1 MGLAR
6 TKTYN
11 FSMKLAVIGLG
22 PAGLALAHRA
32 AVRGIDVTA
41 WEPQPVPAHILS
53 VFADELPGWAV
64 DLPSRSISAPV
75 VYTHDG
81 TRVPLHREYRVLD
94 NERVWEKLTT
104 FPVLNE
110 PVNADAVTAAELGA
124 DIVVDA
130 RGTRDAYAPG
140 MPVQVA
146 CDRYTTV
153 ASETVFMDFR
163 SPDPDRFTYTI
174 PLGDGRFLQ
183 QNTIL
188 ATVTPDRGT
197 DVFIPLVP
205 APYTGPHVPYGT
217 RAGFIHPFTGYSV
230 ATSFRLADKTL
241 DALQARV
248 HNLSH
253 AHGTHKPF
261 RASPTLLPWQTP
273 TFRADLALSRR
284 CLAAL
289 LALPADSRR
298 DIIEAVFSL
307 PPELARKF
315 LILGNLGATLK
326 GMARIWIG
334 LRDGSHKAQ
343 LISAFAT
350 STATGQ
356 PALG

>member
-1 MGLAR
+1 
-6 TKTYN
+6 
-11 FSMKLAVIGLG
+11 MKLAVIGLG

-32 AVRGIDVTA
+32 VARGMEVTA
-41 WEPQPVPAHILS
+41 WEPHPVPTHFLS
-53 VFADELPGWAV
+53 VFADELPRWAV

-94 NERVWEKLTT
+94 NERVWKKLTT
-104 FPVLNE
+104 FPVIKE
-110 PVNADAVTAAELGA
+110 SVNADAVTAVELEA

-130 RGTRDAYAPG
+130 RGTRDSYAPG

-146 CDRYTTV
+146 RDRYTTV
-153 ASETVFMDFR
+153 PSETVFMDFR

-174 PLGDGRFLQ
+174 PLDDGRFLQ
-183 QNTIL
+183 QDTIL
-188 ATVTPDRGT
+188 ATVTPEQGT

-205 APYTGPHVPYGT
+205 VPYSGPHVPYGT

-253 AHGTHKPF
+253 AHSTHKPF
-261 RASPTLLPWQTP
+261 LSSPALLPWQTP
-273 TFRADLALSRR
+273 AFRADLALSRR
-284 CLAAL
+284 CLTTL
-289 LALPADSRR
+289 LKLPADFRR
-298 DIIEAVFSL
+298 DIVEAVFALS
-307 PPELARKF
+307 PETARKF

-334 LRDGSHKAQ
+334 LRDGSHKAR

-356 PALG
+356 PARG